1 MEDSTPISNL
11 ISATRTNTN
20 SIALLAQGMAQLQEQ
35 ILMLQLQIIQLQKNP
50 GNPGNPGDPPI
61 LPGDEWKLQWKSLD
75 TEPHKNHRFLVENAS
90 TATSLWNV
98 TEAKWKKL
106 NTFPMAALSVKVN
119 ILSVA
124 QPLDAEK
131 T

>member
-1 MEDSTPISNL
+1 MSVSMEDSTPISNL

-61 LPGDEWKLQWKSLD
+61 LPGDEWKLQ
-75 TEPHKNHRFLVENAS
+75 
-90 TATSLWNV
+90 
-98 TEAKWKKL
+98 
-106 NTFPMAALSVKVN
+106 
-119 ILSVA
+119 
-124 QPLDAEK
+124 
-131 T
+131 